1 MTPPILLDIQGA
13 VAHITFNRP
22 EQANVLDEDSG
33 RAFIEVTQQVRQEQQ
48 RGTVRAVLLATRGP
62 HFCAGGDIRG
72 FAAAEN
78 IAALLDRSIPP
89 LHAAIHTLST
99 LPVPVV
105 SAVNGSL
112 GGGGIGIALCADIV
126 RAGASMKL
134 RGGYSAIGLS
144 PDVGVSWALTRLV
157 GPMRAKHILFTNQPL
172 NAAQCLAAGL
182 VAEVHADDALLPAA
196 LALVRSLAQ
205 GAAGSLARIKSLVD
219 QAPGHT
225 LEQQLAMEHLAMVAC
240 GASADAREGVRA
252 FLDKRAPRFA
262 GAPGQAT

>member
-33 RAFIEVTQQVRQEQQ
+33 RAFIEVTQQVLQAQQ
-48 RGTVRAVLLATRGP
+48 RGTVRAVLLAARGP

-72 FAAAEN
+72 FAAAEH
-78 IAALLDRSIPP
+78 IATLLDRSIPP

-126 RAGASMKL
+126 LAGQSMKL

-182 VAEVHADDALLPAA
+182 VAEVHADEALLPAA
-196 LALVRSLAQ
+196 TALARSLAQ

-219 QAPGHT
+219 QASGHT

>member
-22 EQANVLDEDSG
+22 EQANVLDEDTG
-33 RAFIEVTQQVRQEQQ
+33 RAFIEVTQRVHQEQQ
-48 RGTVRAVLLATRGP
+48 RGAVRAVLLAARGP
-62 HFCAGGDIRG
+62 HFCAGGDIRS
-72 FAAAEN
+72 FAAAEH

-112 GGGGIGIALCADIV
+112 GGGGIGIALCADLV
-126 RAGASMKL
+126 LAGASMKL

-182 VAEVHADDALLPAA
+182 VAEVHADEALLPAA
-196 LALVRSLAQ
+196 LARVRALAQ

-240 GASADAREGVRA
+240 GASADAREGVHA

-262 GAPGQAT
+262 GAPEQAT